1 MPGAST
7 AFDSRQTNR
16 QLSKTLLLLTGQ
28 AVKVM
33 TNAGS
38 GLLAFVGLL
47 LANGFFVAA
56 EFAVIS
62 ARRAQLEP
70 RADAG
75 SRPAKITVRAMDQVA
90 LILATAQIG
99 VTICGLL
106 ILLVVEPSVHEL
118 LSTPLALTPLST
130 GERDGVAFA
139 VTLVFVSFLH
149 VLIGEMV
156 PKNISFSIPER
167 AALVLVPPLYGLA
180 IVLKPIVIALNATA
194 NGFLR
199 LFGIKARNDA
209 NTAFTLDQVEDIVEH
224 STREGVLNDASGAI
238 SNTFEFTDKQVQDV
252 LVPMNKLV
260 TVTELVTPRELE
272 QLVAKHGFSRYPVI
286 AADGDVA
293 GYLHL
298 KDVIDADDIEA
309 DQQVE
314 RKLIRSVRSIAT
326 NVELEDALSAMQ
338 RDRQHLMVN
347 FDDLG
352 KPVGVLFLEDILE
365 ELVGEVQDATRRI

>member
-1 MPGAST
+1 MG
-7 AFDSRQTNR
+7 
-16 QLSKTLLLLTGQ
+16 
-28 AVKVM
+28 
-33 TNAGS
+33 NAGS

-90 LILATAQIG
+90 LILATTQIG

-118 LSTPLALTPLST
+118 LSTPLDLTPLSS

-199 LFGIKARNDA
+199 LFGVRARNDA

-252 LVPMNKLV
+252 LVPMHKLV
-260 TVTELVTPRELE
+260 TVTEAVTPRELE

-286 AADGDVA
+286 AVDGDVT

-298 KDVIDADDIEA
+298 KDVLGADVQET
-309 DQQVE
+309 DQHVE
-314 RKLIRSVRSIAT
+314 RKPIRSVRSIAT

-347 FDDLG
+347 FDDDG

-365 ELVGEVQDATRRI
+365 ELVGEVQDATRRV